1 MVLYMRGDDVI
12 CQRRWMLTF
21 RGVVLMDSPRR
32 SDDVRGGM
40 PMEFQHCF
48 FCEFVMVKCMNF
60 CCKFRDGGIAL

>member
-1 MVLYMRGDDVI
+1 
-12 CQRRWMLTF
+12 
-21 RGVVLMDSPRR
+21 MDSPRR